1 MFVVEYDLVIT
12 KMQSFKDEQER
23 RVRIY
28 DKFEDALADYRRV
41 SEMETPFQSPA
52 ALNLK
57 ISKAVLEEIDV
68 TQFL

>member
-23 RVRIY
+23 RVRVH
-28 DKFEDALADYRRV
+28 DKFEDALADYRKV
-41 SEMETPFQSPA
+41 SEMETPFKSTA

-57 ISKAVLEEIDV
+57 LSKAVLEEIDV